1 MVEMKIDTHIHSV
14 YSGHAALRPGTIVD
28 FCKKNN
34 IVPALTDHNT
44 TAGWASFSKEAKKA
58 GVPFI
63 PGEEIKVF
71 ENGKPCG
78 ELLALF
84 LQEEVKKGEM
94 PEVLDALR
102 AQDAVVSAAHPFDFF
117 RKALFFRE
125 KRREFAKKLDC
136 IEVFNSRSYMDSFN
150 RKAADF
156 AKKKKMPFTAGT
168 DAHFSIELGNAF
180 METDADSLDAARKN
194 ILKGKCSFKGRLSPR
209 RIHVYTQLAK
219 IKFFRQW
226 FE

>member
-1 MVEMKIDTHIHSV
+1 MKIDTHIHSV
-14 YSGHAALRPGTIVD
+14 YSGHASLTPAAIVD

-58 GVPFI
+58 GIPFI
-63 PGEEIKVF
+63 LGEEIKVC

-84 LQEEVKKGEM
+84 LEKEVKGGEIG
-94 PEVLDALR
+94 EVLDSVR
-102 AQDAVVSAAHPFDFF
+102 AQDALVSAAHPFDFF
-117 RKALFFRE
+117 RKALFFSE
-125 KRREFAKKLDC
+125 KRREFAKKLDAV
-136 IEVFNSRSYMDSFN
+136 EVFNSRSYLDSFN
-150 RKAADF
+150 KKAQAF
-156 AKKKKMPFTAGT
+156 AKKKKTPFTAGT

-180 METDADSLDAARKN
+180 METDASSLEEARKK
-194 ILKGKCSFKGRLSPR
+194 ILKGKCSFSGHLSPR

-219 IKFFRQW
+219 IEFFRQW
-226 FE
+226 FG